1 MGRMEKELVDS
12 SGGNLSLLLRMF
24 FAALVMGALCLSPVR
39 SFSQQNDQP
48 SPSDPGETPVLKA
61 AVICESLQDGSPV
74 NAGAV
79 FSIRTG
85 RIFCLTSFDPMLQ
98 RRSVHHRWFHRG
110 QLTNSQRL
118 WIHSPPWSA
127 ASSIQLREAD
137 KGPWQVEVSDSSGRI
152 IKVLRFS
159 IVD

>member
-1 MGRMEKELVDS
+1 MEREVIDS
-12 SGGNLSLLLRMF
+12 PGADRSLLLRLF
-24 FAALVMGALCLSPVR
+24 FAACVIGALCLSPAG
-39 SFSQQNDQP
+39 SFPQQNDQP
-48 SPSDPGETPVLKA
+48 SPSETGEATVLIEA
-61 AVICESLQDGSPV
+61 AICELLQDGSPV
-74 NAGAV
+74 NVGAV
-79 FSIRTG
+79 FSIRMG
-85 RIFCLTSFDPMLQ
+85 RIFCHTSFAPVQQ

-127 ASSIQLREAD
+127 VSSIQLREAD